1 MEKQFKKGDLII
13 YVNGDRYEIG
23 KVKRV
28 CDDGCFVYYHSG
40 ETASKTPYDC
50 MHPILNARDILRTDL
65 GGCHGEKGDD
75 IADVDRKKDTAAGV

>member
-40 ETASKTPYDC
+40 EPLPRPHMIACIQYL
-50 MHPILNARDILRTDL
+50 MRGIYYEPISEDAM
-65 GGCHGEKGDD
+65 
-75 IADVDRKKDTAAGV
+75 VKKEMI